1 MREWNPSIIPGGR
14 PDQDYYLVVN
24 DFRDGPAFLETDLD
38 RADLETIVQNLML
51 GEYSDPLR
59 VIRVNPETQR
69 CGDVSSMVAAEVLRR
84 LTLEGS
90 DVPERLEGF
99 IELHTGPDRQLTLR
113 LSPRPTVR

>member
-38 RADLETIVQNLML
+38 RADLETIVQNLMV

-59 VIRVNPETQR
+59 VVMLNPETER
-69 CGDVSSMVAAEVLRR
+69 CEDVSHAVATEILRR
-84 LTLEGS
+84 LGIEGREL
-90 DVPERLEGF
+90 PPCLEGF
-99 IELHTGPDRQLTLR
+99 IDRHIGPDRQLTLG
-113 LSPRPTVR
+113 LALPNG